1 MTLGNTVVF
10 LKADMLPETLGEIDA
25 KTHRNTLGDVDT
37 VYVGVGAL
45 VDTRA
50 DTL

>member
-25 KTHRNTLGDVDT
+25 KIHCNTLGDVDT
-37 VYVGVGAL
+37 QFM
-45 VDTRA
+45 
-50 DTL
+50 